1 MKQRIFFTIIM
12 AFAVL
17 PNFVLAQCT
26 PNENKKAQKYF
37 EKGIDKKNEIRD
49 RQEYLHKALEENADF
64 AEVYF
69 ELGNCAITLFKANGS
84 PLGNAKSFYN
94 KAVELCPDI
103 APYPYFYLAEIAF
116 GEKDYAKAAENY
128 KKFINFNSDKKKP
141 QDEEVAMRNEAK
153 AKFYTDVF
161 AHPVEFNPKPLT
173 SVDTYEDEF
182 LANLSPDNELLIY
195 THRYQKKGLN
205 ELVPRQVEELTQAK
219 LEGDE
224 FVKPSALSAPFNMA
238 YEGYG
243 GATFSIDNQHLYITI
258 CKPEK
263 KTGYVNCD
271 IYTAD
276 IIHSI
281 AGDKWSE
288 LRNLGPNVN
297 TADGWESQP
306 SLSAD
311 GKSLYFASARADSKG
326 MDIYVSK
333 RNAAGEWGPAE
344 NLGAPIN
351 TEGNEKSPFIHSDSH
366 TLYFSSDKH
375 PGVGKYDIFYS
386 KADEKGKML
395 PPKNIGVPINTDEDD
410 VGLVVSTNGEKAFIS
425 SNQLKGKGAGAWDVF
440 SFDLHKEARPDKI
453 LFLKGQIKS
462 DDGKPIA
469 ANIELKGT
477 LSKEVQKFKVDSAT
491 GSYAA
496 VISVKQDEEVVV
508 TVQQEGKAF
517 TSNLIKPTE
526 DVLKKPV
533 KQDFKTKTI
542 ELGKAYNID
551 NILYNTNSSELTA
564 QSKVIIESFA
574 DYLKSNESLKVEIG
588 GHTDNLGVPKN
599 NLALSA
605 DRAFTVMALL
615 QELGIAKERL
625 SFKGFGDTKPVA
637 DNSSEEGRQKNRRTE
652 FLIVGK

>member
-1 MKQRIFFTIIM
+1 MLFFV
-12 AFAVL
+12 AAAL
-17 PNFVLAQCT
+17 PTYLLAQCA
-26 PNENKKAQKYF
+26 PNENKKAQKYY
-37 EKGIDKKNEIRD
+37 EKGIDKKNEIHE
-49 RQEYLHKALEENADF
+49 RQEYLRKAIEENAEF
-64 AEVYF
+64 ADVYF

-141 QDEEVAMRNEAK
+141 QDEEVAMGNEAK
-153 AKFYTDVF
+153 AKFYADVF

-195 THRYQKKGLN
+195 THRYQKKGMN
-205 ELVPRQVEELTQAK
+205 ELVPRQVEELTQSK

-311 GKSLYFASARADSKG
+311 GKTLYFASARADSKG
-326 MDIYVSK
+326 MDIYISK
-333 RNAAGEWGPAE
+333 RNEVGEWGPAE

-477 LSKEVQKFKVDSAT
+477 LSKEVQKFKVDSTT

-526 DVLKKPV
+526 EVLKKPV

-551 NILYNTNSSELTA
+551 NILYNTNSSELTS

-588 GHTDNLGVPKN
+588 GHTDNVGNPKN

-615 QELGIAKERL
+615 QELGIAKDRL
-625 SFKGFGDTKPVA
+625 TFKGFGDTKPLA
-637 DNSSEEGRQKNRRTE
+637 DNSSEEGRLKNRRTE